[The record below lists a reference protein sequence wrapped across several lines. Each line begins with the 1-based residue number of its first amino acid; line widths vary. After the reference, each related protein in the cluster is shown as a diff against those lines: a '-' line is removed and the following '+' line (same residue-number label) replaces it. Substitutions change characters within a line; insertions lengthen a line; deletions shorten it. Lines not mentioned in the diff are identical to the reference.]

1 MKKGREWHFNILF
14 LLFSTPTY
22 LTFTNYHHLH
32 RWHVAAFPKE
42 NFDNFGSTPWFHSP
56 FPVLQ
61 VEAGKVGLEW
71 NPQAADRTWVG
82 GRSVGKCRGE
92 KCRYPGYRPPPR
104 THTLASHWKGQS
116 WLLISIMAINHSD
129 WTSTIWL
136 GSLAYLNPNVPISIP
151 LKTTCTQYQR
161 STSHGSL
168 LVTCTRAA

>member
-14 LLFSTPTY
+14 LLFSTPAY

-32 RWHVAAFPKE
+32 RLLVAAFPKE

-116 WLLISIMAINHSD
+116 WLLISIMAINRSD
-129 WTSTIWL
+129 IYHPTGFSCILKPQCSDFHPLEKQLVPSTKDQ
-136 GSLAYLNPNVPISIP
+136 PHMVPF
-151 LKTTCTQYQR
+151 
-161 STSHGSL
+161 
-168 LVTCTRAA
+168 